1 MNVKELGRAFLF
13 YLSVPKCVGCR
24 EKLSIDER
32 ALCHKCTGQYLDI
45 KERNCSVCGRML
57 YECSCSNEYLER
69 HYINKL
75 FKVFRYVRIDPLPS
89 NNLIYSLKRDNRKDV
104 LDFLCDELFES
115 LSKEIKSSD
124 SIVFTN
130 VPRRKNAVVKYGMDH
145 SALLAKALA
154 KRFSAEY
161 YQPFIS
167 KTRIAQKKLLADER
181 KKNASFSIK
190 RNAHDFEKRTVII
203 VDDIVTT
210 GASMGA
216 VAMLAKS
223 LKAKNIVGAAISIAY
238 KDKYQKFD
246 TNDRFS
252 EK

>member
-1 MNVKELGRAFLF
+1 MNIKEFGRAVLF
-13 YLSVPKCVGCR
+13 YISVPKCVGCR
-24 EKLSIDER
+24 EKLSINE
-32 ALCHKCTGQYLDI
+32 AAICNNCLEQYEDV
-45 KERNCSVCGRML
+45 KRRNCSVCGKML
-57 YECSCSNEYLER
+57 YECECANDYLER
-69 HYINKL
+69 HYVKKL

-104 LDFLCDELFES
+104 LNFLADELFKS
-115 LSKEIKSSD
+115 LSNEYKVGDNI
-124 SIVFTN
+124 IFTN
-130 VPRRKNAVVKYGMDH
+130 VPRRKSAVVKYGMDH

-167 KTRIAQKKLLADER
+167 KTLKAQKKLMADER

-190 RNAHDFEKRTVII
+190 RGAHNFDKRTVII

-216 VAMLAKS
+216 VAMLARA
-223 LKAKNIVGAAISIAY
+223 LGAKKIVGAAISVAY

-246 TNDRFS
+246 TNDRFR

>member
-1 MNVKELGRAFLF
+1 MNIKELGRSILF

-24 EKLSIDER
+24 EKLSINES
-32 ALCHKCTGQYLDI
+32 ALCNKCLTEYEDV
-45 KERNCSVCGRML
+45 KKRNCSVCGRML

-69 HYINKL
+69 HYVTKL

-89 NNLIYSLKRDNRKDV
+89 NNLIYSLKRDNRNDV
-104 LDFLCDELFES
+104 LNFLADELYLS
-115 LSKEIKSSD
+115 LSKEYKVGD

-130 VPRRKNAVVKYGMDH
+130 VPRRKKAVVKYGMDH

-167 KTRIAQKKLLADER
+167 KTRKAQKKLMADER
-181 KKNASFSIK
+181 KKNAVFEIK
-190 RNAHDFEKRTVII
+190 RRAHDFEKKTVII

-210 GASMGA
+210 GASMAA
-216 VAMLAKS
+216 VAMLSKALGAK
-223 LKAKNIVGAAISIAY
+223 KIVGAAISIAY

-246 TNDRFS
+246 TNDRFK